1 MSGLDILI
9 AIIVLI
15 GLWRG
20 FKAGLVKAAF
30 GLVGWFIAL
39 VAASRLA
46 DSVAP
51 QMAGLVQSPV
61 LQMALAFLLVVLIVI
76 ASMHLLALV
85 FSSALKALN
94 LGFIDKIGGAVVG
107 AGKNI
112 LVVLVMLS
120 VVAPLLVQM
129 PIWQRSTLAPELM
142 PFAPVARTLTQEML
156 GVAWDSINGPEAQN

>member
-20 FKAGLVKAAF
+20 FQAGLIKAAL

-51 QMAGLVQSPV
+51 QMAGFVQSPV

-76 ASMHLLALV
+76 ASMHLVAAV

-94 LGFIDKIGGAVVG
+94 LGFIDKIGGAVIG
-107 AGKNI
+107 AGKNV

-129 PIWQRSTLAPELM
+129 PIWQRSALAPELM
-142 PFAPVARTLTQEML
+142 PFAPVAQTMTKEVL
-156 GVAWDSINGPEAQN
+156 GVAWNQVNAP